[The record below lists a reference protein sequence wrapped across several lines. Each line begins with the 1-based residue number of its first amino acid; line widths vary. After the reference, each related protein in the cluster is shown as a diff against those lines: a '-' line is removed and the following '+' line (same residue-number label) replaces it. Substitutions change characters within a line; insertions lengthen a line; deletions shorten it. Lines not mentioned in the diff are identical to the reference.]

1 MKTMILMASILCLS
15 MSFAACSDDNSPV
28 ITDKNLNETTTFFSS
43 TEPNNYTTYYK
54 PYVGYVGDPMPF
66 FDPVSKEFR
75 ILYLQDDRDGNS
87 TIYHPIHELAT
98 TDVANYISFREAI
111 PCGTAVEDDPA
122 IGTGSTVY
130 DEATK
135 TYYTFYTGHKAT
147 EPREVILLATSKDC
161 KTWTKDRSFR
171 LSAPIEAGYDKNEF
185 RDPYVFYDAT
195 AQCYRMLVS
204 ALKNGD
210 GYIIEFTSTNL
221 HDWDLKPEPFF
232 NNIWGRFY
240 ECPDVFQM
248 GSYWYMVYSSQGT
261 KNEPAVV
268 QYFYAQTLE
277 ELKGIAVEN
286 GQFPTFVPHE
296 GWLDGVSFYAGKTAG
311 DDTNRY
317 LWGWC
322 PTREGQ
328 KTTGTKSW
336 AGALVAHRL
345 IQNGDGTLS
354 LDVPQAI
361 SAKYSQSVTLAEK
374 TKVGDVTVNTS
385 SYTLKANSFVR
396 FARLRNR
403 NKITM
408 TATIPEENEAV
419 FGLSFVDCSD
429 KAEKARIFI
438 EDKYNFL
445 KLKEVEVNEKTGEW
459 NDAGAITERAIT
471 PATDN
476 VYHIEVYTEE
486 SVCIV
491 YINGRYAFTNRI
503 YDLAKNPWAI
513 FCTEGEVTV
522 SDIKLSTY

>member
-1 MKTMILMASILCLS
+1 MASILCLS

-261 KNEPAVV
+261 K
-268 QYFYAQTLE
+268 
-277 ELKGIAVEN
+277 
-286 GQFPTFVPHE
+286 
-296 GWLDGVSFYAGKTAG
+296 
-311 DDTNRY
+311 
-317 LWGWC
+317 
-322 PTREGQ
+322 
-328 KTTGTKSW
+328 
-336 AGALVAHRL
+336 
-345 IQNGDGTLS
+345 
-354 LDVPQAI
+354 
-361 SAKYSQSVTLAEK
+361 
-374 TKVGDVTVNTS
+374 
-385 SYTLKANSFVR
+385 
-396 FARLRNR
+396 
-403 NKITM
+403 
-408 TATIPEENEAV
+408 
-419 FGLSFVDCSD
+419 
-429 KAEKARIFI
+429 
-438 EDKYNFL
+438 
-445 KLKEVEVNEKTGEW
+445 
-459 NDAGAITERAIT
+459 
-471 PATDN
+471 
-476 VYHIEVYTEE
+476 
-486 SVCIV
+486 
-491 YINGRYAFTNRI
+491 
-503 YDLAKNPWAI
+503 
-513 FCTEGEVTV
+513 
-522 SDIKLSTY
+522 